1 MRIVFNFICQLLI
14 HIENWK
20 ICGHMDA
27 WGYIM
32 CFNMF
37 KSCEV
42 TYVRLPKN
50 VKQISIEK
58 KMELRSDYKKE
69 KEMSVCPPPISSPHE
84 KLLVNMTCILFNS

>member
-1 MRIVFNFICQLLI
+1 
-14 HIENWK
+14 
-20 ICGHMDA
+20 
-27 WGYIM
+27 M

-69 KEMSVCPPPISSPHE
+69 KEMSVCPPPPN
-84 KLLVNMTCILFNS
+84 LLST